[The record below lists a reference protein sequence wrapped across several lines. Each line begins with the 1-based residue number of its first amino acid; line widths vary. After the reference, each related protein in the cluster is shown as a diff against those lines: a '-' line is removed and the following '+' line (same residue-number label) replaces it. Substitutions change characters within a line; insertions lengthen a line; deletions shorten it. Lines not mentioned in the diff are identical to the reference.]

1 MENLRMPPLR
11 IAIVTDTFAPDING
25 VAMSLGRLCAGLR
38 QRGHEVQVIRS
49 GRGGD
54 VAVPWWPLPGYWEIR
69 VGAPWPGQLRR
80 LWQAQRPDIVYVAIE
95 SPLGYSALRAAEKLG
110 IPVVG
115 GFHTNFR
122 EYLCNY
128 GMPRFAARVWLYQK
142 WFHSRLACT
151 LAPSPDARRK
161 LSEAGFTRVE
171 VLGRGVDTGLFHPAR
186 RDAALRREWGVT
198 DEVPVALVVG
208 RVSPEKNIGLAIR
221 AFERM
226 RAACPQL
233 ACVVVGDGPARAKLE
248 REHPKVKF
256 TGYRTG
262 GQLAACY
269 ASADVLLFPSETET
283 FGNVLLEGMASGLAV
298 LAYDEAAA
306 AWHGRH
312 GDNLLKAA
320 KGDEAAFLNAAVEL
334 LDPALRGKLGLAARQ
349 SAENLSWPAVTADL
363 ERILRMALAPSA
375 APAVITPGPAS

>member
-1 MENLRMPPLR
+1 MENPGMPPLR

-25 VAMSLGRLCAGLR
+25 VAMSLDRLCAGLR
-38 QRGHEVQVIRS
+38 ERGHQVQVIRS

-69 VGAPWPGQLRR
+69 VGAPWPGQFRR
-80 LWQAQRPDIVYVAIE
+80 LWQRDRPDIVYVAIE
-95 SPLGYSALRAAEKLG
+95 TPLGFSAMRAAEKLG

-128 GMPRFAARVWLYQK
+128 GMPRFAGRVWRYQK

-151 LAPSPDARRK
+151 LVPSPDARRK
-161 LSEAGFTRVE
+161 LLEAGFLNVE
-171 VLGRGVDTGLFHPAR
+171 VLGRGVDTELFHPAKR
-186 RDAALRREWGVT
+186 SEALRREWGVA
-198 DEVPVALVVG
+198 DGVPVALVVG

-226 RAACPQL
+226 RAACPEL
-233 ACVVVGDGPARAKLE
+233 ACVVVGDGPVRARLE
-248 REHPKVKF
+248 REHPSVKF

-262 GQLAACY
+262 EELAACY
-269 ASADVLLFPSETET
+269 ASA
-283 FGNVLLEGMASGLAV
+283 VLLEGMASGLAV
-298 LAYDEAAA
+298 LAYDDAAA

-312 GDNLLKAA
+312 RENLLKVA
-320 KGDEAAFLNAAVEL
+320 KALESAFLDAAVEL
-334 LDPALRGKLGLAARQ
+334 LDPALRATLGTAARQ
-349 SAENLSWPAVTADL
+349 TSESLAWPAITAEL
-363 ERILRMALAPSA
+363 ERIFQRHI
-375 APAVITPGPAS
+375 PAQP

>member
-1 MENLRMPPLR
+1 MLGGTRALMENPVMPPLR

-38 QRGHEVQVIRS
+38 ERGHQVQVIRS

-69 VGAPWPGQLRR
+69 VGAPWPGQFRR
-80 LWQAQRPDIVYVAIE
+80 LWQRDRPDIVYVAIE
-95 SPLGYSALRAAEKLG
+95 TPLGFSAMRAAEKLG

-122 EYLCNY
+122 EYLCDY
-128 GMPRFAARVWLYQK
+128 GMPRFAGRVWRYQK

-151 LAPSPDARRK
+151 LVPSPDARRK
-161 LSEAGFTRVE
+161 LLEAGFLNVE
-171 VLGRGVDTGLFHPAR
+171 VLGRGVDTELFHPAKR
-186 RDAALRREWGVT
+186 SEALRREWGVA
-198 DEVPVALVVG
+198 DGVPVALVVG

-226 RAACPQL
+226 RAACPEL
-233 ACVVVGDGPARAKLE
+233 ACVVVGDGPVRARLE
-248 REHPKVKF
+248 REHPSVKF

-262 GQLAACY
+262 EELAACY
-269 ASADVLLFPSETET
+269 ASADILLFPSETET

-298 LAYDEAAA
+298 LAYDDAAA

-312 GDNLLKAA
+312 RENLLKVA
-320 KGDEAAFLNAAVEL
+320 KALESAFLDAAVEL
-334 LDPALRGKLGLAARQ
+334 LDPALRATLGTAARQ
-349 SAENLSWPAVTADL
+349 TSESLAWPAITAEL
-363 ERILRMALAPSA
+363 ERIFQRHI
-375 APAVITPGPAS
+375 PAQP